1 MLHIRYQCWW
11 LPWGYPCVEEEQ
23 ESSDFCVP
31 AGEAGTLSQQS
42 LVLVRKKKRD
52 AYTWCAHRRSRV
64 WPTEAAGKRLLHLQI
79 CIISVTHWQWWVL
92 TGRRRI
98 KARINTLNRI
108 IWVCIQQA
116 LQSNYFFLKEWSFFK
131 SLEQGSSMR
140 GCAPFDPNWSVAV
153 IRISLISLGAVE
165 ESAPGS
171 G

>member
-1 MLHIRYQCWW
+1 MGLSLCRR
-11 LPWGYPCVEEEQ
+11 G
-23 ESSDFCVP
+23 
-31 AGEAGTLSQQS
+31 AGELRFLCSSRWSWDPQPAELGAG
-42 LVLVRKKKRD
+42 KKEKRD

-64 WPTEAAGKRLLHLQI
+64 WPTEAAGTRLLHLQI
-79 CIISVTHWQWWVL
+79 CIISVTHWQSWVL

-165 ESAPGS
+165 ESALGS